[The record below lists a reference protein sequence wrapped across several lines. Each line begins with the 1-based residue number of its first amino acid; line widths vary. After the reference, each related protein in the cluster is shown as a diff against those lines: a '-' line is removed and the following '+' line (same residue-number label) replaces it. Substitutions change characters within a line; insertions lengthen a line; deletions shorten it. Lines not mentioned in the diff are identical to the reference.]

1 MAASDQWLLDTSILV
16 DVLRG
21 HKPSRD
27 WIDSL
32 PEQSCWVSV
41 ITAAELLAG
50 CHNQTEQ
57 RRVERELEL
66 YTIAWLDEEVSQA
79 ALQMYRRFH
88 LSHSVGFFDCLIA
101 ATAGKRGL
109 QVATL
114 NIKHFSPFSSVRAER
129 PY

>member
-1 MAASDQWLLDTSILV
+1 MAASDEWLLDTSILV
-16 DVLRG
+16 DILG
-21 HKPSRD
+21 GYEPARD
-27 WIDSL
+27 WIDTL
-32 PEQSCWVSV
+32 PEHARWVSV

-66 YTIAWLDEEVSQA
+66 YAMAWLDEEISQA

-88 LSHSVGFFDCLIA
+88 LSHGAGFFDCLIA
-101 ATAGKRGL
+101 ATSTKRGL
-109 QVATL
+109 VVATL
-114 NIKHFSPFSSVRAER
+114 NLKHFSAFPGVKAER